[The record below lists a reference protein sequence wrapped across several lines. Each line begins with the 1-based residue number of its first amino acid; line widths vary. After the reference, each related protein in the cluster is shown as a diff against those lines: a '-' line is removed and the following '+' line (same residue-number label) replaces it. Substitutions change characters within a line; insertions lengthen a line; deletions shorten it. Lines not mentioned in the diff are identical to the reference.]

1 MKDNHTPGEW
11 MWGEFD
17 SQLFISS
24 NKLIGDI
31 VGKDTTRDTTKSF
44 KEHRDNFAL
53 MTAACNSYH
62 KNCGPHAVECAESDL
77 LGECL
82 GLCEKAKNVLLFLD
96 TFMDENTELPEL
108 IEKLKGVR
116 AKAILTKRKGDK

>member
-62 KNCGPHAVECAESDL
+62 KNCGDRAVECAEGDL
-77 LGECL
+77 LGQFIEAL
-82 GLCEKAKNVLLFLD
+82 KQVMRTEGDEGWMQFSADSILADGFRRLISQTTEKK
-96 TFMDENTELPEL
+96 
-108 IEKLKGVR
+108 
-116 AKAILTKRKGDK
+116 

>member
-1 MKDNHTPGEW
+1 MKDNHTPGPWAWSHVGMNMFVTSEK
-11 MWGEFD
+11 
-17 SQLFISS
+17 SL
-24 NKLIGDI
+24 GDI
-31 VGKDTTRDTTKSF
+31 LNIRPELDTTKTWE
-44 KEHRDNFAL
+44 EHKSNTRL
-53 MTAACNSYH
+53 ITASSNSYH